1 MKSDNIFVTNE
12 TICSLYKEKFPQE
25 KQRVF
30 FYIKAL
36 KKEGY
41 DFIKDFEVKYKK
53 KQYKKKYNESAPPQP
68 NS

>member
-12 TICSLYKEKFPQE
+12 TICNLYKEKFPHE
-25 KQRVF
+25 KLRVKY
-30 FYIKAL
+30 YIQKL
-36 KKEGY
+36 LEEGVG
-41 DFIKDFEVKYKK
+41 FIKDFEEKYKK